1 MTFAHENNLKI
12 ANEYPDT
19 GLQDDVKTFENKYR
33 IEIFTHDQHIIDSI
47 ESLPEEDREKF
58 LENALRIGIFAIY
71 EAKGKIQKN
80 IIGDEGEKLLKDL
93 KTSFI
98 TYRESLNSEVQ
109 TSLKE
114 YFDPTDGRFPQKVER
129 LIGNNGDIE
138 KLMRNLTEKTEG
150 AIHNTLSPMIG
161 PDSPIIKN
169 LKPDEA
175 NEFIRVMKDQVNSVI
190 NEQNKN
196 ILSQFSLDMPESALN
211 RLINELGL
219 KNKNTAEEFHVKIEN
234 IMSEFSL
241 DKPDSAINKLIKRVE
256 NANEQIQNEFT
267 LDQDNSALAKLQKVL
282 TTQIENQNKQQQE
295 FRVFVESALSAFTA
309 RKEESNR
316 STTHGMEFEKRVF
329 ETFANLL
336 DGSGDT
342 IDDVSK
348 NSGVISRCRTGDA
361 LITLHD
367 DCAAPGAKI
376 VIEAKEAEGQ
386 TMSSIREEIALAR
399 KNREAA
405 FGIFVLSAKTLFSKK
420 INRVQKFK
428 QDIIVVWDSEN
439 EDSNLILEYALTF
452 VKSFIVKTSREN
464 DAVSIDMEVINKALV
479 NIEKDIL
486 DLDKT
491 LTWTNTIRN
500 NAENIETSTVRIK
513 KNILSQLENLNDQIE
528 RLKVNQ

>member
-1 MTFAHENNLKI
+1 
-12 ANEYPDT
+12 
-19 GLQDDVKTFENKYR
+19 
-33 IEIFTHDQHIIDSI
+33 
-47 ESLPEEDREKF
+47 
-58 LENALRIGIFAIY
+58 
-71 EAKGKIQKN
+71 
-80 IIGDEGEKLLKDL
+80 
-93 KTSFI
+93 
-98 TYRESLNSEVQ
+98 
-109 TSLKE
+109 
-114 YFDPTDGRFPQKVER
+114 
-129 LIGNNGDIE
+129 
-138 KLMRNLTEKTEG
+138 
-150 AIHNTLSPMIG
+150 
-161 PDSPIIKN
+161 
-169 LKPDEA
+169 
-175 NEFIRVMKDQVNSVI
+175 
-190 NEQNKN
+190 
-196 ILSQFSLDMPESALN
+196 
-211 RLINELGL
+211 
-219 KNKNTAEEFHVKIEN
+219 
-234 IMSEFSL
+234 MSEFSL

-399 KNREAA
+399 KNREAT

-420 INRVQKFK
+420 INRVQRFK

-439 EDSNLILEYALTF
+439 EYSNLILEYALTF

-528 RLKVNQ
+528 KLKINQ